1 MSPLIVASSADTT
14 LAAMAVSAMSA
25 VPPMHEEVHA
35 AADEQDQQ
43 RPQAEDV
50 RLMLEQNEQR
60 SDRKKAA

>member
-1 MSPLIVASSADTT
+1 
-14 LAAMAVSAMSA
+14 
-25 VPPMHEEVHA
+25 MHEEVHA

-43 RPQAEDV
+43 WPQAEDV